1 MQSQVLQRQTSQVES
16 TGSSWNRFEIPTKN
30 ESLSSGFPFHPR
42 LYDLKITHDQWHL
55 FSSDIVAA
63 SKLSAVQDYLAW
75 TAGITVGTLTTPLLL
90 VFSPWIGYISG
101 RAVHRKTIQ
110 KNVKE
115 KLLQEGDLRSILRRW
130 NEETFMQKGFQAWL
144 ELPQDPRELHKE
156 YQLDETL
163 ENKGPKNQKKAAK
176 KAAKRFRI
184 IIIPNDDAIA
194 LSRSSLP
201 APATPL
207 LVRAPAERGTQEF
220 PDILSEPPAYENDT
234 HGMSLISPSVLAPAE
249 LAGLDAPPPAQYN
262 RPAGF
267 TNT

>member
-1 MQSQVLQRQTSQVES
+1 MQNPVLQHRTSQVES
-16 TGSSWNRFEIPTKN
+16 TRSTWSRFEIPTKN

-110 KNVKE
+110 NNVKE
-115 KLLQEGDLRSILRRW
+115 KLLEEGDLRSILRRW
-130 NEETFMQKGFQAWL
+130 NETFMQKGFQAWL

-156 YQLDETL
+156 YQFDETL
-163 ENKGPKNQKKAAK
+163 EKKGPRYQKKAAK

-184 IIIPNDDAIA
+184 IIMPNDDPIA
-194 LSRSSLP
+194 QSRSSLP
-201 APATPL
+201 TPVTPL
-207 LVRAPAERGTQEF
+207 LVRAPVEREAQEL
-220 PDILSEPPAYENDT
+220 PVILAEPPAYENGI
-234 HGMSLISPSVLAPAE
+234 HGTSPISRSEVAPAE
-249 LAGLDAPPPAQYN
+249 LVELDAPPPLQYN

>member
-1 MQSQVLQRQTSQVES
+1 
-16 TGSSWNRFEIPTKN
+16 
-30 ESLSSGFPFHPR
+30 
-42 LYDLKITHDQWHL
+42 
-55 FSSDIVAA
+55 
-63 SKLSAVQDYLAW
+63 VQDCLAW

-130 NEETFMQKGFQAWL
+130 NEETFKPKGCQAWL

-163 ENKGPKNQKKAAK
+163 ENKGPKSQKKAAK

-184 IIIPNDDAIA
+184 IIIPNDDAITQ
-194 LSRSSLP
+194 SRSRLP
-201 APATPL
+201 ALATPL
-207 LVRAPAERGTQEF
+207 LVQAPAEREPQEL
-220 PDILSEPPAYENDT
+220 PDILAEPPAYENGV
-234 HGMSLISPSVLAPAE
+234 HGTSPISWSVLAPAE
-249 LAGLDAPPPAQYN
+249 VVKLDAPPPLQYN

-267 TNT
+267 TNV

>member
-110 KNVKE
+110 KSVKE

-130 NEETFMQKGFQAWL
+130 NEETFMQKGCQAWL

-156 YQLDETL
+156 YRLDETL

-194 LSRSSLP
+194 QSRSSLP

-207 LVRAPAERGTQEF
+207 SVRAPAERGTQEF
-220 PDILSEPPAYENDT
+220 SNILSEPPAYENDIN
-234 HGMSLISPSVLAPAE
+234 GMSPISPSVLAPAE
-249 LAGLDAPPPAQYN
+249 QLS
-262 RPAGF
+262 
-267 TNT
+267 